1 MTHPNR
7 LQILIRLRRL
17 ELFLCHRKRTKNEC
31 IERLQYTE
39 PRMFLRDLRDL
50 AALGSEIVRQGAP
63 GKLTF
68 YYCPRARA
76 IFRHE

>member
-1 MTHPNR
+1 MPHPNR
-7 LQILIRLRRL
+7 LQILLRLRRL
-17 ELFLCHRKRTKNEC
+17 ELFLCSCKRTKAEC

-50 AALGSEIVRQGAP
+50 AALGSEIVRQGEP
-63 GKLTF
+63 GKTTS

>member
-7 LQILIRLRRL
+7 LQILLRLRRL
-17 ELFLCHRKRTKNEC
+17 ESFLCSAKRTKAEC
-31 IERLQYTE
+31 IERLQYTGA
-39 PRMFLRDLRDL
+39 RMLLRDLRDL
-50 AALGSEIVRQGAP
+50 QALGSQIVRQGAP
-63 GKLTF
+63 GKTTS

>member
-7 LQILIRLRRL
+7 LQILIRLRSL
-17 ELFLCHRKRTKNEC
+17 ESFLCTRKRTKNEC
-31 IERLQYTE
+31 IEILQYTGA
-39 PRMFLRDLRDL
+39 RMFLRDLRDL
-50 AALGSEIVRQGAP
+50 QALGSEIVRQGAP

>member
-7 LQILIRLRRL
+7 LQILLRLRRL
-17 ELFLCHRKRTKNEC
+17 ELFLCHAKRTKAEC
-31 IERLQYTE
+31 MERLQYTE

-50 AALGSEIVRQGAP
+50 AALGSEIVRQGQP
-63 GKLTF
+63 GKLTM

>member
-7 LQILIRLRRL
+7 LQILLRLRSL
-17 ELFLCHRKRTKNEC
+17 EMFLCSARRTKNEC
-31 IERLQYTE
+31 IERLQYTGA
-39 PRMFLRDLRDL
+39 RMLLRDLRDL
-50 AALGSEIVRQGAP
+50 QALGSKIVRQGEP
-63 GKLTF
+63 GKVTS